1 MFRYHETP
9 ANTDLYARLKLTP
22 MTAAERQV
30 AINAL
35 RNAEAIVDGIVWI
48 TDAVKNLFARL
59 AGKPAGL
66 KHSH

>member
-1 MFRYHETP
+1 MFRYDETP
-9 ANTDLYARLKLTP
+9 ANTDLYARLNLAP

-35 RNAEAIVDGIVWI
+35 RNAEAIVDGIVWV
-48 TDAVKNLFARL
+48 TAAVKNLFAH
-59 AGKPAGL
+59 AAAKPTGL

>member
-1 MFRYHETP
+1 MFRYDETP
-9 ANTDLYARLKLTP
+9 ANTDLYARLKLAP

-35 RNAEAIVDGIVWI
+35 NNAEAIVDGIVWVMA
-48 TDAVKNLFARL
+48 AVKNLFAR
-59 AGKPAGL
+59 AAAKPTGL